1 MERTPRGQEG
11 REEEEETERGRERK
25 REREREGERENEP
38 LLFLGGQASVSGEQ
52 DKILAC
58 FLSYTTRLF
67 AFIHHTAM

>member
-11 REEEEETERGRERK
+11 REEEEETERGRER
-25 REREREGERENEP
+25 ERENEP

>member
-11 REEEEETERGRERK
+11 REEEEETERGRER
-25 REREREGERENEP
+25 ERERERENEP